1 MIPNQFVQDLL
12 ARTDVVEVVGAHV
25 QLRKAGANL
34 QGLCPFHNEKSP
46 SFSVSPSKQFYHCF
60 GCGAHGTALGFMM
73 EYSGYAFPEA
83 VEELARRVGL
93 TVPKDT
99 QSSKFTPAQAIEMA
113 DLRTQLLQ
121 HHLEAAKYYK
131 AQLKQDVHAID
142 YLKRRGLSGEIA
154 AKFGLGYAPDE
165 WQGLASVAK
174 NYSAPSWVESGLV
187 IDKSDDEARSSKRY
201 DRFRDRI
208 MFPIRGVKGEI
219 IGFGGRIIDQGEPKY
234 LNSPETPLFNKGNEL
249 YGLFEARVAIRAAGY
264 ALVTEGYMDVV
275 ALAQLG
281 FEQCVATLGT
291 AVGAAHVSKLYK
303 YTDHIVFS
311 FDGDKAGRKAAWR
324 ALEASLPLVTDTRRA
339 SFLFLPAGHDPDSF
353 IRTEGTQAFEQAVR
367 TAVPLSVFLVKELAS
382 RHDITSAEGRSA
394 MLADAKPMLQAVQAP
409 VLRAQLTKSFA
420 HASQL
425 PAAEVEYFLGVGRLS
440 ANGFSKSSKLVLPG
454 QGNAPAFEGKKMQLD
469 GSAPKTG
476 FTSKRLS
483 GDDWKTAQRDKKSGI
498 TRSSGTLA
506 PQASR
511 AALLAQTLLQ
521 APQQYAATQP
531 YLSAWR
537 AELGSPR
544 NDDLGLVLLLDGLQS
559 IAAQG
564 TQPQPASIA
573 AWVLS
578 QNEQGTAQSSVLAD
592 WLIQSGEALEP
603 AAGDAQRL
611 ALLLREAQQ
620 KTAEQQAISL
630 AGRSADAMQ
639 VYKQAATAL
648 KLTQQQLAQLNPSK
662 DKP

>member
-93 TVPKDT
+93 SVPKDT
-99 QSSKFTPAQAIEMA
+99 QGSKFTPAQAIEQA
-113 DLRTQLLQ
+113 DLRSQLLQ
-121 HHLEAAKYYK
+121 HHVEAAKYYK
-131 AQLKQDVHAID
+131 SQLKLDARAID

-154 AKFGLGYAPDE
+154 AKFGLGYATDE
-165 WQGLASVAK
+165 WQGLASIAK
-174 NYSAPSWVESGLV
+174 TYAASTWVESGLV
-187 IDKSDDEARSSKRY
+187 IDKSDDETRSRKRY
-201 DRFRDRI
+201 DRFRDRV
-208 MFPIRGVKGEI
+208 MFPIRSIKGEI

-264 ALVTEGYMDVV
+264 VLVTEGYMDVV

-291 AVGAAHVSKLYK
+291 AVGPTHVSKLYK

-324 ALEASLPLVTDTRRA
+324 ALEASLDLITDTRRA
-339 SFLFLPAGHDPDSF
+339 SFLFLPVEHDPDSF
-353 IRTEGTQAFEQAVR
+353 IRSEGTQAFEQAVR
-367 TAVPLSVFLVKELAS
+367 TAVPLSVFLIKELAS
-382 RHDITSAEGRSA
+382 RHDITSAEGRAA
-394 MLADAKPMLQAVQAP
+394 MLAEAKPMLQAVQAP

-420 HASQL
+420 HAAQL
-425 PAAEVEYFLGVGRLS
+425 PPAEVEYLLGVGRLS
-440 ANGFSKSSKLVLPG
+440 ANGAGKQSQQ
-454 QGNAPAFEGKKMQLD
+454 QGGRGAFGLKKMQLD
-469 GSAPKTG
+469 GSPPKSSFVSSLTAQQ
-476 FTSKRLS
+476 
-483 GDDWKTAQRDKKSGI
+483 WKTAQNDKKAGI
-498 TRSSGTLA
+498 ERSPGTIA

-521 APQQYAATQP
+521 APQQLAQCLPVLA
-531 YLSAWR
+531 AWR
-537 AELGSPR
+537 ADLGSPR
-544 NDDLGLVLLLDGLQS
+544 NDDLGVVVLLDGIQS
-559 IAAQG
+559 IMDQG
-564 TQPQPASIA
+564 GQPQPANLA
-573 AWVLS
+573 AWILS
-578 QNEQGTAQSSVLAD
+578 QHEQGNAHASVLAD
-592 WLIQSGEALEP
+592 WLIQSGSSIEP
-603 AAGDAQRL
+603 AAGDALQL
-611 ALLLREAQQ
+611 ALLLRESQL
-620 KTAEQQAISL
+620 KMIEQQAITL
-630 AGRSADAMQ
+630 AGRSSEAMQ
-639 VYKQAATAL
+639 AYKEAAAAL
-648 KLTQQQLAQLNPSK
+648 KRVQLELLELKRPK
-662 DKP
+662 HK